1 MKPRQPAGY
10 TRRPDGT
17 MAKTIT
23 FDKPS
28 NATETLV
35 RTDMGAFRV
44 ERSRRALAR
53 RRHLP

>member
-17 MAKTIT
+17 WAKTVT
-23 FDKPS
+23 FTGGHTK
-28 NATETLV
+28 ATETLV
-35 RTDMGAFRV
+35 RTDTGAFRV

-53 RRHLP
+53 RRHD